1 MAYSLKDLYNE
12 TDARFWAQSGYKPGQ
27 KLDKKDPRDAAMMS
41 LWNQIFAEVKKQNDG
56 GMLQLTYN
64 SPIVQQHIGDAKA
77 ATEDTIR
84 HLEQAASANSPAQKE
99 QHVQAATQAAA
110 KSQQASAA
118 AAAHQPATASP
129 KIAAE
134 AASIVHTISGL
145 GHDIARALG
154 PLTGLVSP
162 IADAVAAVADP
173 APAQTAADYVAV
185 QQAGQAPINTVAAHA
200 GLPAVAGP
208 PPEMTPTKP
217 GFLDWIQNHPVIA
230 AVAGA
235 AALGGVVMVASGG
248 GSRSRTVYRRRR
260 R

>member
-1 MAYSLKDLYNE
+1 VGYSQKDLYNE
-12 TDARFWAQSGYKPGQ
+12 TDARFWAQTGYKPGQ

-41 LWNQIFAEVKKQNDG
+41 VWNQIFAQVKKDNEAG
-56 GMLQLTYN
+56 ILQLTYN

-84 HLEQAASANSPAQKE
+84 HLEQAAAASSTAQKE
-99 QHVQAATQAAA
+99 QHVQAATHAAA

-118 AAAHQPATASP
+118 AAAHQPATADP
-129 KIAAE
+129 KVTAD
-134 AASIVHTISGL
+134 AASIIHTISGL

-154 PLTGLVSP
+154 PLKGMISP

-217 GFLDWIQNHPVIA
+217 GFLDWVQNHPVIA

-235 AALGGVVMVASGG
+235 AALGSVVMLASGG
-248 GSRSRTVYRRRR
+248 SRTRTVYRRRR

>member
-12 TDARFWAQSGYKPGQ
+12 TDARFWAQTGYKPGQ
-27 KLDKKDPRDAAMMS
+27 KLNKNDPRDAAMMS
-41 LWNQIFAEVKKQNDG
+41 VWNQIFGEIKKQNAA

-64 SPIVQQHIGDAKA
+64 SPVVQQHIGDAKA
-77 ATEDTIR
+77 ATEDTVR
-84 HLEQAASANSPAQKE
+84 HLEQAASASSPAVKD
-99 QHVQAATQAAA
+99 QHVQAATHAAA

-129 KIAAE
+129 TVAAE

-162 IADAVAAVADP
+162 IANAVAAVADS

-208 PPEMTPTKP
+208 PPEMTPTKA
-217 GFLDWIQNHPVIA
+217 GFLDWVQTHPVIA

-235 AALGGVVMVASGG
+235 ASLGAVVMFASGG
-248 GSRSRTVYRRRR
+248 ARTRTVYRRRR